1 MFLTFNVPP
10 GLLTAD
16 CDVDA
21 ALMSQRFERL
31 LSLSDELN
39 GGCASTGGV
48 ALREADGASPLV
60 VREVVRAR
68 MLTVVDRAA
77 RCTETVAS
85 ASPSHAAMLA
95 DATTA
100 SPSVAAFTGGERSLL
115 ELSGAVRVL
124 VDHALA
130 ELNQGTCAASAATS
144 WSPRP
149 KNERDSGTRFAD
161 QFRDLLID
169 GGSKESE
176 RTLFL
181 ERCSDLETQLR
192 RARVA
197 EAVAKAQ
204 LAQTACA
211 AARVAETLRTLESLT
226 DGVER
231 EVRERSASRNERTLP

>member
-1 MFLTFNVPP
+1 
-10 GLLTAD
+10 
-16 CDVDA
+16 
-21 ALMSQRFERL
+21 MSQRFERL

-85 ASPSHAAMLA
+85 ASPSHAAILA

-130 ELNQGTCAASAATS
+130 ELNQCTCPRAAAAATS

-181 ERCSDLETQLR
+181 ERCSDLESQLR